1 MARGEFERSLLV
13 PSDPGSV
20 WETITDVDLVV
31 SWLSVVRS
39 VTEEERLRRY
49 TAVLEDRV
57 GPFRLKA
64 DLSISTDEVQEGERL
79 VAHAEGQDR
88 QVGSRLRVE
97 ASLAL
102 SDSPDGTRL
111 DLKASYEVTGR
122 VASLGDSTIRRKAAT
137 LVEEFFSNAEL
148 ALGGASSGTR

>member
-13 PSDPGSV
+13 ASDPESV
-20 WETITDVDLVV
+20 WKTITDVDLVV

-64 DLSISTDEVQEGERL
+64 DLSINTDEVKEGEHL
-79 VAHAEGQDR
+79 VARAEGQDR

-97 ASLAL
+97 ASLTLCDA
-102 SDSPDGTRL
+102 PDGTRL

-122 VASLGDSTIRRKAAT
+122 VASLGDSTIRRKAAS

-148 ALGGASSGTR
+148 ALGDASGTG